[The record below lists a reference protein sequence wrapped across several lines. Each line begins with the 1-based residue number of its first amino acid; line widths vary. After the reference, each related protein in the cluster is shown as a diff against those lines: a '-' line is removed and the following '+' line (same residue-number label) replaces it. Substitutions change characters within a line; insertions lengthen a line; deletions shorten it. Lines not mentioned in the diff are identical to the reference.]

1 MGVCYHIYFKKKYRV
16 KRGEGGQNGGKN
28 PTFGKK
34 KQKNF
39 FLVIIFIPKLFL
51 LLFLIKL
58 AFLKILVA
66 KISKTDKN
74 WAHYNF
80 LRLLFYVFIFQKN
93 LQSVQKKMKI
103 IVKYF
108 YIQFRLCILSVTN
121 KKILEKVFFLKIPI
135 PSCRL
140 P

>member
-1 MGVCYHIYFKKKYRV
+1 MGPYNFFKKNIGSK
-16 KRGEGGQNGGKN
+16 GGRGGKTEEKT

-34 KQKNF
+34 KKKLF
-39 FLVIIFIPKLFL
+39 FGYHFSPKIIFTAFFDK
-51 LLFLIKL
+51 KL

-93 LQSVQKKMKI
+93 LQSVQKKMK
-103 IVKYF
+103 
-108 YIQFRLCILSVTN
+108 
-121 KKILEKVFFLKIPI
+121 KKMKKKHCVDTTA
-135 PSCRL
+135 
-140 P
+140 